1 LTPAQEAVVH
11 SMVPETALPAN
22 QNFEFSADQ
31 ISCIDELQ
39 SAMNDIVYRCVYE
52 NLGDQA
58 QLHALGLDIKGD
70 GHQLIV
76 ELNFLYLGFS
86 TKRAVELTKEIT
98 DFPSWFEKSKDPTDC
113 LIKYQDLCIQLSN
126 FEGYELN
133 ETMQCSLVLA
143 ALQKTD
149 NYRQLII
156 QFDTSDAGS
165 IKLKDLCSRTVKY
178 FQNTH
183 EGWGFN
189 VTRAEYRGNRHDKD
203 NDKSKDFRKQ
213 LNSMQDQIKQLGT
226 QSKWKTGKRAT
237 PGGGNLGSKKSK
249 RTPCVFC
256 KGDHHPAGCNSKLKP
271 EGTACFTCGKPGHKS
286 YECPDKAAGSVNA
299 ITDATDKKSVAKKS
313 VHASSEACPR
323 CHRGKPGTWG
333 WHLEA
338 DCHTKAC
345 PECDSLEAHNW
356 NKCDGTAKAFYLCG
370 STEIAGEKSE
380 GVRWYCKGIL
390 SMW

>member
-1 LTPAQEAVVH
+1 
-11 SMVPETALPAN
+11 MVPETALAAN
-22 QNFEFSADQ
+22 QNFEFSAEQ

-52 NLGDQA
+52 NIGDQA

-76 ELNFLYLGFS
+76 ELNFRYLGFS

-133 ETMQCSLVLA
+133 ETMQCSFVLA

-149 NYRQLII
+149 NYRQLVI
-156 QFDTSDAGS
+156 QFDTSDAGT

-183 EGWGFN
+183 EGSGFN
-189 VTRAEYRGNRHDKD
+189 VTEAEYRGNKHDKG

-213 LNSMQDQIKQLGT
+213 LNSIKTKLNKWERSLNGRLVSEQLQAVVTLGPKNPKGQHLVFSAKVT
-226 QSKWKTGKRAT
+226 TIPLAVTPSSSQKVPPVLPVASRDISHMNALKRLEGQLMPSQMLPT
-237 PGGGNLGSKKSK
+237 RNL
-249 RTPCVFC
+249 
-256 KGDHHPAGCNSKLKP
+256 
-271 EGTACFTCGKPGHKS
+271 
-286 YECPDKAAGSVNA
+286 
-299 ITDATDKKSVAKKS
+299 
-313 VHASSEACPR
+313 
-323 CHRGKPGTWG
+323 
-333 WHLEA
+333 
-338 DCHTKAC
+338 
-345 PECDSLEAHNW
+345 
-356 NKCDGTAKAFYLCG
+356 
-370 STEIAGEKSE
+370 
-380 GVRWYCKGIL
+380 
-390 SMW
+390 